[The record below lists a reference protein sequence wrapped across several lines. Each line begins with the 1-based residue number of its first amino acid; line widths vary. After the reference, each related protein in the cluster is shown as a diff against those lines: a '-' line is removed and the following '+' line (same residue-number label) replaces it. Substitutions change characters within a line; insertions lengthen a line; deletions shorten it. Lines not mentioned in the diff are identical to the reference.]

1 MRSLSESTNR
11 WLNVPAVRR
20 NLVFLVFFAALSI
33 SCGRS
38 LPGDALR
45 DAVSRGHRLG
55 SEDLGVKAV
64 KRLLDAGVP
73 VNSQDGVGWTALMQA
88 GLEGLPAVGELLIRS
103 GADVNLRSRRGE
115 TALMVAVSCTIVR
128 TRAELAASRG
138 FPPEMRQAQ
147 LGAPLRL
154 ASLLLEKGAD
164 VNAARQDGRTVL
176 MSAVMVGW
184 PEIVAVLLRDHAD
197 VDARDAPGHVAMD
210 YVHPVRDPEIVR
222 MLRSAGSKSVPTRSG
237 RAVCDAQDRLGELGY
252 GVSSEDCWW
261 GWGNATT
268 EALRHFQ
275 RDHAISVTGQLDDA
289 SVNALGLTR
298 SR

>member
-1 MRSLSESTNR
+1 MRSPRVHPTAGSAFPRCVGIL
-11 WLNVPAVRR
+11 
-20 NLVFLVFFAALSI
+20 FFAALLTSF
-33 SCGRS
+33 GQG

-55 SEDLGVKAV
+55 SEDLGVQAV

-88 GLEGLPAVGELLIRS
+88 GLEALPAVGELLIRS
-103 GADVNLRSRRGE
+103 SADVNLRSRRGE

-128 TRAELAASRG
+128 TRAELVPSRG

-154 ASLLLEKGAD
+154 ASILIEKGAD

-184 PEIVAVLLRDHAD
+184 PEIVAILLRHHAN
-197 VDARDAPGHVAMD
+197 VDARDAQGHVAMD
-210 YVHPVRDPEIVR
+210 YVHPIRDPEIVQT
-222 MLRSAGSKSVPTRSG
+222 LRSAGSKSVPTRSG

-252 GVSSEDCWW
+252 GVNSQDCWW
-261 GWGNATT
+261 GWGNTTT
-268 EALRHFQ
+268 EALRRFQ
-275 RDHAISVTGQLDDA
+275 RDHAIAATGQL
-289 SVNALGLTR
+289 VLQR
-298 SR
+298 

>member
-1 MRSLSESTNR
+1 MRSLSESTSR
-11 WLNVPAVRR
+11 WLRVLAVLRT
-20 NLVFLVFFAALSI
+20 LVFFAALLT
-33 SCGRS
+33 SCGQG

-55 SEDLGVKAV
+55 SEDLGVQAAR
-64 KRLLDAGVP
+64 RLLDAGVP

-115 TALMVAVSCTIVR
+115 TALMVAASCTIVR
-128 TRAELAASRG
+128 TRAELVPSRG

-154 ASLLLEKGAD
+154 ASLLIEKGAD

-184 PEIVAVLLRDHAD
+184 PEIVAVLLSHHAD
-197 VDARDAPGHVAMD
+197 VDARDALGHVAMD
-210 YVHPVRDPEIVR
+210 YVHPVRDPEIVQ
-222 MLRSAGSKSVPTRSG
+222 MLRNAGSKSVPTRSG

-252 GVSSEDCWW
+252 AVNSEDCWW
-261 GWGNATT
+261 GWGNTTT

-289 SVNALGLTR
+289 SVKALGLTPAR
-298 SR
+298 

>member
-1 MRSLSESTNR
+1 ML
-11 WLNVPAVRR
+11 
-20 NLVFLVFFAALSI
+20 FAALLT
-33 SCGRS
+33 GYGQV

-55 SEDLGVKAV
+55 SEDLGSQAV
-64 KRLLDAGVP
+64 KRLLDAGVS
-73 VNSQDGVGWTALMQA
+73 VDSQDGVGWTALMQA

-128 TRAELAASRG
+128 TRAELVQSRG
-138 FPPEMRQAQ
+138 FPPEMRETQ
-147 LGAPLRL
+147 LRAPLRL
-154 ASLLLEKGAD
+154 ASLLIEKGAD

-184 PEIVAVLLRDHAD
+184 PEVVANLLSHHAD
-197 VDARDAPGHVAMD
+197 VDARDAQGHVAMD
-210 YVHPVRDPEIVR
+210 YVHPIRDPEIVQ

-237 RAVCDAQDRLGELGY
+237 RVICDAQDRLGELGY
-252 GVSSEDCWW
+252 GVNSQDCWW
-261 GWGNATT
+261 GWGNTTT
-268 EALRHFQ
+268 EALRRFQ
-275 RDHAISVTGQLDDA
+275 RDHAIAVTGQLDDA
-289 SVNALGLTR
+289 SVKALGLTR